1 MNNLKALNQRY
12 ETIAWGAI
20 FTWLAVLMFV
30 PGNQD
35 NWFLL
40 GTGAILLALNL
51 RRRAVQIATNLFST
65 IVGVM
70 ALVVGGIS
78 LLWPFLGI
86 KAHYEVGIF
95 PFLILAFGLYL
106 LIPGQRQG
114 ASG

>member
-1 MNNLKALNQRY
+1 MNDLKALNQRY
-12 ETIAWGAI
+12 ETITWGAI
-20 FTWLAVLMFV
+20 FTWLAVLMFI
-30 PGNQD
+30 PGDQD

-40 GTGAILLALNL
+40 GTGVILLALNL

-70 ALVVGGIS
+70 ALVAGGIS

-86 KAHYEVGIF
+86 EAHYEVGFF
-95 PFLILAFGLYL
+95 PFLILACGLYL
-106 LIPGQRQG
+106 LIPGQKED

>member
-20 FTWLAVLMFV
+20 FTWLAVLMII

-40 GTGAILLALNL
+40 GTGAILLVLNL
-51 RRRAVQIATNLFST
+51 RRRAMQIAMNLFST
-65 IVGVM
+65 ILGIIT
-70 ALVVGGIS
+70 LVVGGIS
-78 LLWPFLGI
+78 LLWPMLGI
-86 KAHYEVGIF
+86 EAHYEVGFF

-106 LIPGQRQG
+106 LIPGQRRNTTE
-114 ASG
+114 